1 MIGATIREKLK
12 KRYLAKRVPVG
23 TDPSRPLLS
32 NGYSLINDKIKLI
45 FFDVDG
51 TLLDSQGNY
60 SQRLSIAMHGLK
72 ARGIKLA
79 LATGRPPFACKFMF
93 KDLPIDDWGL
103 FYTGGL
109 IMSPA
114 TEEVFV
120 SHSLDSATCLS
131 VYQAAKA
138 KGCYV
143 ELYSSD
149 RLYIDEP
156 HFIAQE
162 HGKQLRVQPC
172 ETDISA
178 LLRFDKAGG
187 HSELPPPI
195 DVTAGSQP
203 GRRWSK
209 LLIGED
215 SRTGEQ
221 LPLLEQEF
229 PALRFAYAK
238 LPAYPHWRFA
248 SVVSEAG
255 DKNQAFIN
263 LLNIYG
269 CKAEEVMAFGDAA
282 SDKIFLKAAGVGVAM
297 GNASDDV
304 KSSAD
309 VVARSS
315 DEDGVARVLEALLEI
330 L

>member
-1 MIGATIREKLK
+1 M
-12 KRYLAKRVPVG
+12 
-23 TDPSRPLLS
+23 
-32 NGYSLINDKIKLI
+32 
-45 FFDVDG
+45 
-51 TLLDSQGNY
+51 LDSQGNY
-60 SQRLSIAMHGLK
+60 SQRLSIVMHKLK

-93 KDLPIDDWGL
+93 EDLPLDDWGL

-114 TEEVFV
+114 TGEVLTN
-120 SHSLDSATCLS
+120 HSLDSATCLS

-156 HFIAQE
+156 HFIAKE
-162 HGKQLRVQPC
+162 HCKQLRVQPY
-172 ETDISA
+172 EADVAA
-178 LLRFDKAGG
+178 LLRPCTAAGQCG
-187 HSELPPPI
+187 NAAISGVSANPKQA
-195 DVTAGSQP
+195 V
-203 GRRWSK
+203 RWSK

-215 SRTGEQ
+215 GRHDKQ
-221 LPLLEQEF
+221 LSQIERDF
-229 PALRFAYAK
+229 PRLRFAYAK

-255 DKNQAFIN
+255 DKNLAFDS

-282 SDKIFLKAAGVGVAM
+282 SDKIFLKAAGLGVAM

-304 KSSAD
+304 KSCAD

-315 DEDGVARVLEALLEI
+315 GEDGVARVLETLLE
-330 L
+330 LL

>member
-1 MIGATIREKLK
+1 M
-12 KRYLAKRVPVG
+12 
-23 TDPSRPLLS
+23 
-32 NGYSLINDKIKLI
+32 
-45 FFDVDG
+45 DG

-60 SQRLSIAMHGLK
+60 SQRLSIVMHKLK

-93 KDLPIDDWGL
+93 EGLPLDDWGL

-114 TEEVFV
+114 TGEVLTN
-120 SHSLDSATCLS
+120 HSLDSATCLS

-156 HFIAQE
+156 HFIAKE
-162 HGKQLRVQPC
+162 HCKQLRVQPN
-172 ETDISA
+172 ETNITT
-178 LLRFDKAGG
+178 LLKTGRAEGDLPVANVSVDLRPAG
-187 HSELPPPI
+187 
-195 DVTAGSQP
+195 
-203 GRRWSK
+203 RWSK

-215 SRTGEQ
+215 GQHDKQ
-221 LPLLEQEF
+221 LSQIERDF
-229 PALRFAYAK
+229 PRLRFAYAK

-255 DKNQAFIN
+255 DKNLAFDS

-282 SDKIFLKAAGVGVAM
+282 SDKIFLKAAGLGVAM

-304 KSSAD
+304 KSCAD

-315 DEDGVARVLEALLEI
+315 DEDGVARVLEELLELMECPI
-330 L
+330 

>member
-1 MIGATIREKLK
+1 M
-12 KRYLAKRVPVG
+12 
-23 TDPSRPLLS
+23 
-32 NGYSLINDKIKLI
+32 
-45 FFDVDG
+45 
-51 TLLDSQGNY
+51 
-60 SQRLSIAMHGLK
+60 
-72 ARGIKLA
+72 A

-93 KDLPIDDWGL
+93 EDLPLDDWGL

-114 TEEVFV
+114 TGEVLTN
-120 SHSLDSATCLS
+120 HSLDSATCLS

-156 HFIAQE
+156 HFIAKE
-162 HGKQLRVQPC
+162 HCKQLRVQPN
-172 ETDISA
+172 ETNITT
-178 LLRFDKAGG
+178 LLKTGRAEGDLPVANVGADLRPAG
-187 HSELPPPI
+187 
-195 DVTAGSQP
+195 
-203 GRRWSK
+203 RWSK

-215 SRTGEQ
+215 GQHDKQ
-221 LPLLEQEF
+221 LSQIERDF
-229 PALRFAYAK
+229 PRLRFAYAK

-255 DKNQAFIN
+255 DKNLAFDS

-282 SDKIFLKAAGVGVAM
+282 SDKIFLKAAGLGVAM

-304 KSSAD
+304 KSCAD

-315 DEDGVARVLEALLEI
+315 DEDGVARVLEELLELMECPI
-330 L
+330 